1 MENTTP
7 TTTTGSR
14 AGQLTRSTSDKVL
27 AGVCGGLARH
37 FSIDPAL
44 VRLAFIVFAF
54 AGGASIP
61 VYIVL
66 WIIMPIDDGSAVASP
81 VAGHAHETLALLLVG
96 IGGIWLLAN
105 LGAFRFIDWQFG
117 WPLALIA
124 IGIALLVRR
133 IRP

>member
-7 TTTTGSR
+7 TTTIGR
-14 AGQLTRSTSDKVL
+14 AERLTRSPNDKVV

-61 VYIVL
+61 VYVVL
-66 WIIMPIDDGSAVASP
+66 WIVMPEGEGSAVPTP
-81 VAGHAHETLALLLVG
+81 VNAHAHETLALLLVG

-105 LGAFRFIDWQFG
+105 LGVFRFIDWQFG

-124 IGIALLVRR
+124 IGIALLARRVR
-133 IRP
+133 P

>member
-7 TTTTGSR
+7 TTTIRR
-14 AGQLTRSTSDKVL
+14 AERLTRSPNDKVV

-54 AGGASIP
+54 AGGASVP
-61 VYIVL
+61 VYVVL
-66 WIIMPIDDGSAVASP
+66 WIVMPEGDGNAVATP
-81 VAGHAHETLALLLVG
+81 VNAHAHETLALLLVG

-105 LGAFRFIDWQFG
+105 LGAVRFIDWQFG

-124 IGIALLVRR
+124 IGIALLARRVR
-133 IRP
+133 P

>member
-7 TTTTGSR
+7 TTTIGR
-14 AGQLTRSTSDKVL
+14 AERLTRSPNDKVV

-54 AGGASIP
+54 AGGASVP

-66 WIIMPIDDGSAVASP
+66 WIVMPEGEGSAVLTP
-81 VAGHAHETLALLLVG
+81 VNAHAHGTLALLLVG

-105 LGAFRFIDWQFG
+105 LGVFRFIDWQFG

-124 IGIALLVRR
+124 IGIALLARRVR
-133 IRP
+133 P

>member
-7 TTTTGSR
+7 TTTIGDR
-14 AGQLTRSTSDKVL
+14 VGRLTRSANDKVV
-27 AGVCGGLARH
+27 AGVCGGLAHH

-61 VYIVL
+61 VYVVL
-66 WIIMPIDDGSAVASP
+66 WIVMPLDDGSAVAT
-81 VAGHAHETLALLLVG
+81 VVNARAHETLALVLVA

-105 LGAFRFIDWQFG
+105 LGVFRFIDWQFG

-124 IGIALLVRR
+124 IGIALLARRVR
-133 IRP
+133 P

>member
-14 AGQLTRSTSDKVL
+14 IGQLSRSTSDKVL
-27 AGVCGGLARH
+27 AGVCGGLAQH

-61 VYIVL
+61 VYVVL
-66 WIIMPIDDGSAVASP
+66 WIVMPQGDGSAVAAP
-81 VAGHAHETLALLLVG
+81 VAGRAHETLALLLVG
-96 IGGIWLLAN
+96 TGGSWLLAN
-105 LGAFRFIDWQFG
+105 LGAFRFIDWQLG

-124 IGIALLVRR
+124 IGVALLARR
-133 IRP
+133 VLP